1 MIEEQDEQADEIREE
16 GELDQENSEKEEVS
30 IIMRGDN

>member
-16 GELDQENSEKEEVS
+16 GELDQENSEKEEDS